1 MNKTLNHIHTSDST
15 ISHLKTKHKSLG
27 VLHESCKSKNMW
39 RKLYEEMVVFN
50 LQVCHDNLPLS
61 CYLEP
66 LELLLLLEQ
75 SPAQNWVIC
84 FPQLDNTPHSRYVCN
99 HSTSSSE
106 AVNMANFPLWETCP
120 CNSSKETRNPEGR
133 RKKNVKIKSGDWTQT
148 GGTKRAKKNLWKFR
162 LSSNWWCT
170 PSHHICSQS
179 IKVLAPSKAQ

>member
-1 MNKTLNHIHTSDST
+1 MSLANQKTCEGS
-15 ISHLKTKHKSLG
+15 
-27 VLHESCKSKNMW
+27 
-39 RKLYEEMVVFN
+39 YEEMVVFN

-106 AVNMANFPLWETCP
+106 AVNMANFSLWETCP
-120 CNSSKETRNPEGR
+120 WNSSKETRNPEGR
-133 RKKNVKIKSGDWTQT
+133 TKKKVKIKTGDLNQNRRHKKGKEEPLKVQT
-148 GGTKRAKKNLWKFR
+148 LFELTMYAIPPYL
-162 LSSNWWCT
+162 
-170 PSHHICSQS
+170 
-179 IKVLAPSKAQ
+179 